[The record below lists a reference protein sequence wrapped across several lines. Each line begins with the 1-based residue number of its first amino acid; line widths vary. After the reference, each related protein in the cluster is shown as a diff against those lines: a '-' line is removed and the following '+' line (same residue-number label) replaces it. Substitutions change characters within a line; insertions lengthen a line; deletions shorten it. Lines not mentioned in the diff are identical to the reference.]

1 MAGLIKDNVNEW
13 LNILVGDMFAMNRLL
28 DRQMSILS
36 VTFVMNNTEKHL
48 HVPLSHSYPIL
59 SDKISDYQTSRNCL
73 TVYPETPKD
82 DSDYNS
88 PLDVFNKM
96 LEKQLYI
103 EDHISEAMLFVFD
116 EGDMMTYA
124 FLQKFLLGF
133 NKYSEQIMLLVDK
146 ASNYNDNW
154 MAFDHDIKKFI
165 IL

>member
-1 MAGLIKDNVNEW
+1 
-13 LNILVGDMFAMNRLL
+13 
-28 DRQMSILS
+28 
-36 VTFVMNNTEKHL
+36 
-48 HVPLSHSYPIL
+48 
-59 SDKISDYQTSRNCL
+59 
-73 TVYPETPKD
+73 
-82 DSDYNS
+82 
-88 PLDVFNKM
+88 
-96 LEKQLYI
+96 
-103 EDHISEAMLFVFD
+103 MLFLFD